1 MNSKSLA
8 TLTRK
13 DLGGA
18 QQRQC
23 NEFAVCPAGKHVAK
37 VVRFTEEE
45 NYNYVTLEIEKQAYN
60 FFYNYTLKDSDV
72 LDSDVLSWILALAT
86 IPVTDET
93 HLIEITNSAI
103 GHSYEIETYVY
114 TPKNGKNAGKP
125 QHGIQFSTLPVL
137 QIVEVETE
145 DIELPF

>member
-1 MNSKSLA
+1 MNKSLA

-13 DLGGA
+13 DLGAA
-18 QQRQC
+18 QKR
-23 NEFAVCPAGKHVAK
+23 ERSDFAVCPAGKHTAK
-37 VVRFTEEE
+37 VVSFTEEE
-45 NYNYVTLEIEKQAYN
+45 NYNYVTLEIEKKSYN

-72 LDSDVLSWILALAT
+72 LDSDVLNWLLSLAT

-103 GHSYEIETYVY
+103 GHSYEVETYVY

-137 QIVEVETE
+137 KVVEVETE